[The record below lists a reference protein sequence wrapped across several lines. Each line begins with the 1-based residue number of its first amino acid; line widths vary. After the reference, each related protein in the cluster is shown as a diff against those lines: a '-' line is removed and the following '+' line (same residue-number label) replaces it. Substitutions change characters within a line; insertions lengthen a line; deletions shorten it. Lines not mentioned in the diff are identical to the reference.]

1 MCPMTFPLACNWT
14 NFPRCVMVSY
24 DWIEHRLDGVL
35 KQTKMDI
42 HQVKGSHI
50 DGQTSL
56 IWVLCH
62 VIGLLSDYR
71 VLVIGNVFMTGSN
84 FYWIVSKFTMEL
96 ERCHAI
102 GLSRDWKIAQRL
114 GSYPVIG
121 SSIDWKCSLGSGR
134 FPAVRLLIRKS
145 SHLVGR
151 YPAKG

>member
-1 MCPMTFPLACNWT
+1 MIGS
-14 NFPRCVMVSY
+14 RI
-24 DWIEHRLDGVL
+24 DWMAYL
-35 KQTKMDI
+35 KMGSD
-42 HQVKGSHI
+42 QVKGSHI
-50 DGQTSL
+50 DGKTSF

-71 VLVIGNVFMTGSN
+71 VLVIGNVSIFMPGSN
-84 FYWIVSKFTMEL
+84 VDWIVSKITLGL

-102 GLSRDWKIAQRL
+102 GLSCDWKIAQRL

-121 SSIDWKCSLGSGR
+121 SSIDWKCPLGSGR
-134 FPAVRLLIRKS
+134 YPAVRLLIRKS